1 MPPFCSEL
9 GRTRLLVSSQSPSR
23 SALPQALRKTR
34 ALTILRA
41 EELSVFDNSLRILT
55 AQAQP
60 IHYLVVALNIRAF
73 QVIQQT
79 SALLD
84 HFQQSTPRMI
94 VLLMGFEML
103 CQPVNSVAQQG
114 DLYLWGACI
123 RLVSTEVRHYLFFG
137 FFC

>member
-55 AQAQP
+55 AQAQT
-60 IHYLVVALNIRAF
+60 IHYLVVALNIRAL
-73 QVIQQT
+73 QVIKQT
-79 SALLD
+79 SSLLD
-84 HFQQSTPRMI
+84 HFEQATSRMI
-94 VLLMGFEML
+94 VFLVGLEVFS
-103 CQPVNSVAQQG
+103 QFANS
-114 DLYLWGACI
+114 L
-123 RLVSTEVRHYLFFG
+123 T
-137 FFC
+137 

>member
-1 MPPFCSEL
+1 MKITVVGAGAVGATCADNIARKEL
-9 GRTRLLVSSQSPSR
+9 
-23 SALPQALRKTR
+23 
-34 ALTILRA
+34 A
-41 EELSVFDNSLRILT
+41 EELIL
-55 AQAQP
+55 
-60 IHYLVVALNIRAF
+60 LDIREGFAEGKA
-73 QVIQQT
+73 IDMMQT

-103 CQPVNSVAQQG
+103 CQPVNPVAQQG